1 MVPRYARPAMVAI
14 WEAEARY
21 KIWFEIEAHATQ
33 KLGELGAILLA
44 YVVAAEGHYL
54 GIPYQIDLL
63 VPAVLIWISVM
74 EVTSILEN
82 LTLLNPDLDDTG
94 FLQIFRRTDDT
105 DDSEDTKHGN

>member
-1 MVPRYARPAMVAI
+1 MHLI
-14 WEAEARY
+14 WP
-21 KIWFEIEAHATQ
+21 F
-33 KLGELGAILLA
+33 LLI
-44 YVVAAEGHYL
+44 VVARICDVSMGTLRVAFIARGRKVFAAACGFVE
-54 GIPYQIDLL
+54 
-63 VPAVLIWISVM
+63 VLIWISVM